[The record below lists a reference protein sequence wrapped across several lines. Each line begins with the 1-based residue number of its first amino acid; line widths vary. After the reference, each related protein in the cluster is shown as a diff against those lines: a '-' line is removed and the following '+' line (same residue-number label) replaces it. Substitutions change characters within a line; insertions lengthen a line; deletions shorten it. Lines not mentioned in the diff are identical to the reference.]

1 MDVVSAKDLR
11 DTPASVFADHL
22 NNTPA
27 VQSEWFNEYIMNPRV
42 ANEFLTPYKSF
53 FAANIEP
60 SLAKQAVE
68 NPQALVDWVKNNVS
82 INDALN
88 AQRIP
93 IMPMGVWIYLGYPGT
108 YRAGS
113 PQDPVLQGQRLGR
126 RRFRGCRTDDR

>member
-1 MDVVSAKDLR
+1 
-11 DTPASVFADHL
+11 
-22 NNTPA
+22 
-27 VQSEWFNEYIMNPRV
+27 MNPRV

-93 IMPMGVWIYLGYPGT
+93 IMPMGVWKSRI
-108 YRAGS
+108 ADKGS
-113 PQDPVLQGQRLGR
+113 RNIFFVA
-126 RRFRGCRTDDR
+126 DRKSVV

>member
-1 MDVVSAKDLR
+1 ETPAEKRAQAMALLDVVSAKDLR

-93 IMPMGVWIYLGYPGT
+93 IMPMGVWKSRI
-108 YRAGS
+108 ADKGS
-113 PQDPVLQGQRLGR
+113 RNI
-126 RRFRGCRTDDR
+126 F